1 MIIDIITSIVL
12 VTAAIAIVAYLGIL
26 ANRYLNSV
34 TEIEADSYLISR
46 KGQKPISFTDA
57 LDANRY
63 LENAREQRI
72 YFDVYVV
79 SNGAIS
85 YVGSSKHILLT

>member
-1 MIIDIITSIVL
+1 MILDLILSVVITA
-12 VTAAIAIVAYLGIL
+12 AAIAVVAYLGIL
-26 ANRYLNSV
+26 
-34 TEIEADSYLISR
+34 
-46 KGQKPISFTDA
+46 
-57 LDANRY
+57 ANRY